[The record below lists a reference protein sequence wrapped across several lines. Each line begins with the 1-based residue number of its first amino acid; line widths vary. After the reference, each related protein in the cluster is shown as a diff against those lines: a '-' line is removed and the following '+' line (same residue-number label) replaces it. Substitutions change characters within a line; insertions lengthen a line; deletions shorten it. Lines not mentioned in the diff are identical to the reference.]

1 MYYMTQRHYV
11 KAYQV
16 GKDTLPSFALEFV
29 KQGRAKESDWIVL
42 DENEE
47 VNVYTNEN
55 FIDLYE
61 AVQHG

>member
-29 KQGRAKESDWIVL
+29 KMERAFDGDWIVL

-47 VNVYTNEN
+47 VSIYPNYAFTE
-55 FIDLYE
+55 LYE
-61 AVQHG
+61 VVTHG